1 MNTFNGDFIDKSIPD
16 LNDATIQVKISGVD
30 SIMTVEKFA
39 AEIVPAPEPTPV
51 APYKVFTALLTQ
63 PSGDYDTF
71 YQSDGSLTIGQTY
84 FINNNNVGAD
94 FLNVGAPNNNDGT
107 FFIATGTT
115 PTTWGTGTPEDTLSY
130 FTGTPIVTILENTLG
145 YLWLHYNGAGMFEIN
160 SNELFLV
167 NKCQVFIPN
176 SGLNNSDFALIL
188 TGINNENNFSI
199 QTFDAPQAYANNIL
213 FYTPIEI
220 RVYN

>member
-1 MNTFNGDFIDKSIPD
+1 MGVEIFKI
-16 LNDATIQVKISGVD
+16 AT
-30 SIMTVEKFA
+30 
-39 AEIVPAPEPTPV
+39 PT
-51 APYKVFTALLTQ
+51 YKVFTALLTQ

-84 FINNNNVGAD
+84 FINNNIVGAD

-145 YLWLHYNGAGMFEIN
+145 YLWVHYNGAGNFEIN
-160 SNELFLV
+160 RDNQFNVIKSYYQCS
-167 NKCQVFIPN
+167 KATSSVFIGANFEDVGNYP
-176 SGLNNSDFALIL
+176 LNIYSRDLLNE
-188 TGINNENNFSI
+188 GI
-199 QTFDAPQAYANNIL
+199 DGVLYYA
-213 FYTPIEI
+213 PIEI